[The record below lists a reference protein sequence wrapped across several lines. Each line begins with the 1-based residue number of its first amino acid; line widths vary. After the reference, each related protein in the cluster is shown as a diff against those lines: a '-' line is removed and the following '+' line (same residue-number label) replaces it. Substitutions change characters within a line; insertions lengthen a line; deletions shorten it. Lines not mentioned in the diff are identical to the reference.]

1 MFDLFRSQQKAVRIL
16 LGVLLGMVAISMLLY
31 LIPGAGTSSGNR
43 DDQVVAEIDKDPITI
58 HDVELQIRNITQGR
72 QISPEVVGVLV
83 PQLIDQAIADRAMAY
98 EAKKLGFQ
106 VSEKDL
112 ANIIRSLGPIS
123 TLTPQQ
129 YRMFVEQQ
137 GFSVSE
143 FENNVLLK
151 AYEDSIQNIAMEGV
165 IVTPSEVE
173 TAYKQTNDKVKLEY
187 IPFDAAKLGAELKP
201 TPEELKQYYNEKR
214 ASFSVPE
221 THDLQFIIVDPVK
234 VAETIQVADTQV
246 LSFYNSHKD
255 QFRVPE
261 RVKARHIMI
270 STAGKPKEELP
281 KLKAKAEDLLKQVKA
296 GGDFSKLAEKNSDD
310 TASGKQ
316 GGDLGWIVRGQMQ
329 AADLETATFTLQP
342 NQISNLITTQYGYD
356 IVQVLEKEQ
365 ARLRPLEEVK
375 GEILGTL
382 RTQVGFERMQ
392 TLADQ
397 AHAELS
403 KSPQSADQIA
413 KKLGLQFDKL
423 DKWTPGGPIPQL
435 GSDPQATATLQALK
449 KGEVSTVLQSGNK
462 LAVAVVTN
470 INPVR
475 SPDLAEVEARVRS
488 GYAQDKGNMLV
499 GEKAKK
505 AAEMAKANGGD
516 LKPIAKSMGL
526 EVKTTDLFT
535 RNGAV
540 EGLGGAAYLGD
551 AFDKPVGT
559 IIGPV
564 FAGTQTILAKVTEKQ
579 AGDMT
584 KFAAER
590 EGILNQLKGKKSAER
605 QVLLQDSIL
614 NTLIQQGKIK
624 KHQDVINRL
633 MSRYRG

>member
-16 LGVLLGMVAISMLLY
+16 LGVLLGMVAISMLVY
-31 LIPGAGTSSGNR
+31 LIPGAGGPSGNR
-43 DDQVVAEIDKDPITI
+43 DDQVVAEIDKEPITT

-72 QISPEVVGVLV
+72 QISQEVVGVLI
-83 PQLIDQAIADRAMAY
+83 PQLVDQAIADRAMAY
-98 EAKKLGFQ
+98 EAKRLGFK

-112 ANIIRSLGPIS
+112 ANIIRSLGPVS

-137 GFSVSE
+137 GFSVPE

-151 AYEDSIQNIAMEGV
+151 AYQDSIQNIAMEGV
-165 IVTPSEVE
+165 IVTPREVE
-173 TAYKQTNDKVKLEY
+173 AAYKQTNDKVQLEY
-187 IPFDAAKLGAELKP
+187 IPFDGAKLGAELKP

-214 ASFSVPE
+214 ALFTLPE
-221 THDLQFIIVDPVK
+221 THDLQFIVVDPLK
-234 VAETIQVADTQV
+234 VAETIQIADTQV
-246 LSFYNSHKD
+246 QSFYNSHKD
-255 QFRVPE
+255 QYRVPE
-261 RVKARHIMI
+261 RVKVRHIMI

-296 GGDFSKLAEKNSDD
+296 NGDFSKLAEKNSDD
-310 TASGKQ
+310 TTSGKQ

-329 AADLETATFTLQP
+329 AADLETAAFTLQP
-342 NQISNLITTQYGYD
+342 NEISNLITTQYGYD
-356 IVQVLEKEQ
+356 ILQVLEKEQ
-365 ARLRPLEEVK
+365 ARLRPLEEMRSS
-375 GEILGTL
+375 ILDTL
-382 RTQVGFERMQ
+382 RSQVGIDRMQ

-397 AHAELS
+397 AHAELA
-403 KSPQSADQIA
+403 KSPQSAEQIA

-423 DKWTPGGPIPQL
+423 DKWTPGGAIPQL
-435 GSDPQATATLQALK
+435 GSDPQATASLQALK
-449 KGEVSTVLQSGNK
+449 KGEVSPVVQAGNK

-470 INPVR
+470 INPAR
-475 SPDLAEVEARVRS
+475 SPDLAEVEARVRA
-488 GYAQDKGNMLV
+488 GYAQDKGNLLV
-499 GEKAKK
+499 GERAKK

-516 LKPIAKSMGL
+516 LKSIAKSMGL
-526 EVKTTDLFT
+526 EVKTTELFT

-540 EGLGGAAYLGD
+540 EGLGGAAYLSE

-559 IIGPV
+559 VIGPI
-564 FAGTQTILAKVTEKQ
+564 FAGTQTVIAKILEKQ
-579 AGDMT
+579 GGDMA

-590 EGILNQLKGKKSAER
+590 EGILNQLKGKKSGER

>member
-16 LGVLLGMVAISMLLY
+16 LGVLLGMVAISMLVY
-31 LIPGAGTSSGNR
+31 LIPGAGGPSGSR

-72 QISPEVVGVLV
+72 QISQDVVGVLI

-98 EAKKLGFQ
+98 EAKKLGFK

-129 YRMFVEQQ
+129 YKMFVEQQ
-137 GFSVSE
+137 GFSVPE

-151 AYEDSIQNIAMEGV
+151 AYQDSIQNIAMEGV
-165 IVTPSEVE
+165 IVTPREVE
-173 TAYKQTNDKVKLEY
+173 AAYKQTNDKVKLEY
-187 IPFDAAKLGAELKP
+187 VPFDGAKLGAELKP
-201 TPEELKQYYNEKR
+201 TPEELKQYFNEKR
-214 ASFSVPE
+214 AFFTLPE
-221 THDLQFIIVDPVK
+221 THDLQFIEVDPAK
-234 VAETIQVADTQV
+234 VAETIQIADTQV
-246 LSFYNSHKD
+246 QSFYNSHKD
-255 QFRVPE
+255 QYRVPE

-270 STAGKPKEELP
+270 STAGKPKEELT

-310 TASGKQ
+310 TVTGKV
-316 GGDLGWIVRGQMQ
+316 GGDLGWVVRGQMQ
-329 AADLETATFTLQP
+329 ATDLETATFALQP
-342 NQISNLITTQYGYD
+342 NEVSNVISTQYGYHV
-356 IVQVLEKEQ
+356 VQVLEKEQ

-375 GEILGTL
+375 GEILGTP
-382 RTQVGFERMQ
+382 RTQVGVDRMQ

-403 KSPQSADQIA
+403 KSPQSAEQIA

-423 DKWTPGGPIPQL
+423 DKWTPGGAIPQF
-435 GSDPQATATLQALK
+435 GSDPQATAALQGLK
-449 KGEVSTVLQSGNK
+449 KGEVSQVMQIGNK
-462 LAVAVVTN
+462 LAIGVVAN
-470 INPVR
+470 INPAR
-475 SPDLAEVEARVRS
+475 SPDLSEVEARVRA
-488 GYAQDKGNMLV
+488 GYAQDKGNLLV

-505 AAEMAKANGGD
+505 AAEQAKANGGD

-540 EGLGGAAYLGD
+540 EGLGGAAYLSE
-551 AFDKPVGT
+551 AFDKLVGT
-559 IIGPV
+559 IVGPV
-564 FAGTQTILAKVTEKQ
+564 FAGTQTIVAKVVDKQ
-579 AGDMT
+579 GGDMA

-590 EGILNQLKGKKSAER
+590 EGILNQLKGKKSGER